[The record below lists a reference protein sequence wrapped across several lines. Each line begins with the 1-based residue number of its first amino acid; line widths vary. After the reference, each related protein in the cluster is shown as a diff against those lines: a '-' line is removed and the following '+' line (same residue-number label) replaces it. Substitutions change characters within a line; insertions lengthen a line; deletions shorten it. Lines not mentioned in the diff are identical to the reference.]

1 MDTASTADTVVSA
14 TETFDSSLVELI
26 TVDVDP
32 AFIRDPLTTSE
43 EAGSA
48 GSTDS
53 TSQEV
58 THHFLLDI
66 CRTFTLTL
74 KFPFQNAIPLQF
86 LSKTFSLLFW
96 LIKDMS
102 EEMMR

>member
-1 MDTASTADTVVSA
+1 METASTADTVVSA
-14 TETFDSSLVELI
+14 TETFDSTAVELM

-32 AFIRDPLTTSE
+32 AYIRDPLTTSE
-43 EAGSA
+43 EA

-74 KFPFQNAIPLQF
+74 KVPFQNATPLQF

-96 LIKDMS
+96 LIQ
-102 EEMMR
+102 